1 MSDTQKVYGE
11 FTQEELDWQYNNRE
25 RVPTSVDIMAQYAKR
40 GENFIASAPHTF
52 DLPFGDTPAELID
65 VYPASN
71 GDMNAPVMIYF
82 HGGYWFS
89 RHKDDFQFLPEGFAP
104 AGAMVIV
111 VNYALIP
118 DVDMSE
124 LIRQCRASVAWAH
137 ENAATYGG
145 DPDKLF
151 VAGHSAGGH
160 ITAMM
165 FATDWS
171 EWDIPSSSIKGGFAI
186 SGLYDLEPIRLN
198 YMNPTLGFTE
208 QTVRDFSP
216 VHLPPKVNAP
226 IVFAVGGAETPEFNR
241 HCSLLPGPWG
251 KAGLS
256 CEEIAVPDLN
266 HFTILNDFASVGHSL
281 NTRMREMMGIQ

>member
-1 MSDTQKVYGE
+1 MSDTQKIYGE

-25 RVPTSVDIMAQYAKR
+25 RVPTSVDIMAEYAKR
-40 GENFIASAPHTF
+40 GEKFIASAPYTF

-71 GDMNAPVMIYF
+71 GDTNAPVMIYF

-118 DVDMSE
+118 DVDMAE

-137 ENAATYGG
+137 KNAATYGG

-171 EWDIPSSSIKGGFAI
+171 EKSHPHQLRAALQFLDCMTS
-186 SGLYDLEPIRLN
+186 
-198 YMNPTLGFTE
+198 NPFVLIT
-208 QTVRDFSP
+208 
-216 VHLPPKVNAP
+216 
-226 IVFAVGGAETPEFNR
+226 
-241 HCSLLPGPWG
+241 
-251 KAGLS
+251 
-256 CEEIAVPDLN
+256 
-266 HFTILNDFASVGHSL
+266 
-281 NTRMREMMGIQ
+281 

>member
-1 MSDTQKVYGE
+1 MSDTQKIYGE

-25 RVPTSVDIMAQYAKR
+25 RVPTSVDIMAEYAKR
-40 GENFIASAPHTF
+40 GEKFIASAPHTF

-71 GDMNAPVMIYF
+71 GDTNAPVMIYF

-89 RHKDDFQFLPEGFAP
+89 RYKDDFQFLPEGFAP

-118 DVDMSE
+118 DVDMAE

-137 ENAATYGG
+137 KNAATYGG

-171 EWDIPSSSIKGGFAI
+171 EWDVPSASIKGGFAI

-208 QTVRDFSP
+208 QTVADFSP
-216 VHLPPKVNAP
+216 LHLTPKVNAP

-256 CEEIAVPDLN
+256 CEEITVPDLN

-281 NTRMREMMGIQ
+281 NTRMREMMGLQ

>member
-1 MSDTQKVYGE
+1 MSEPPKVYSE
-11 FTQEELDWQYNNRE
+11 FSQEQLDWQYNNRE
-25 RVPTSVDIMAQYAKR
+25 RVPTSVDIMAAYAER
-40 GENFIASAPHTF
+40 GEAFIQTAPHAF
-52 DLPFGDTPAELID
+52 DLPFGDTPAEMID

-71 GDMNAPVMIYF
+71 GDTDTPVMIYF

-89 RHKDDFQFLPEGFAP
+89 RHKDDFRFLPEGFAP
-104 AGAMVIV
+104 AGAMVVV

-118 DVDMSE
+118 DVDMAE
-124 LIRQCRASVAWAH
+124 LIRQCRASVAWTH
-137 ENAATYGG
+137 KNAAAYGG
-145 DPDKLF
+145 DPDNLF

-165 FATDWS
+165 FATDWP
-171 EWDIPSSSIKGGFAI
+171 EWGIPSSSIKGGFAI

-208 QTVRDFSP
+208 QTVADFSP
-216 VHLPPKVNAP
+216 VHLTPTVNAP

-241 HCSLLPGPWG
+241 HNAMLGGPWG

-256 CEEIAVPDLN
+256 CEEITVPVLN
-266 HFTILNDFASVGHSL
+266 HFTILDDFASAGHTL
-281 NTRMREMMGIQ
+281 NTRMRQMMGL